1 MRFIHTSDW
10 HLGKVLHQHPLL
22 EDQQHALAQL
32 FQILVD
38 TQPDALIIAGD
49 VYDRSVPPADAVR
62 VLDDFLARV
71 SLDLQ
76 LPVVMI
82 AGNHDGAER
91 LGFGA
96 RLMAERRICIA
107 GPMSAA
113 LPTLTLHD
121 AHGPV
126 TFFPLPYA
134 DPAAIQLTHPY
145 ADPRTHQRAT
155 EALVARALAQK
166 PSGTRAVC
174 VAHAFVQGGSESES
188 ERPLTVG
195 GTGLVDHTVF
205 DGFDYVALGHLH
217 CPQSVG
223 RAAVR
228 YSGSLLK
235 YSFSELH
242 HVNGVDLVE
251 LQADG
256 SARATP
262 LPITPRRTLM
272 RIEGTLDSLLNE
284 PVAAARS
291 AYVQV
296 QLTDEGALLEPLAKL
311 RTVYP
316 HIMDLRR
323 TFLSQHASPALPQRD
338 AIRSGRVDLFSSF
351 YREVGAGDLDDAQ
364 RTILADVF
372 DTVLR
377 DEGPP

>member
-10 HLGKVLHQHPLL
+10 HLGKVLHQHSLL
-22 EDQQHALAQL
+22 EDQQHALEQL
-32 FQILVD
+32 IQILVD
-38 TQPDALIIAGD
+38 TRPDALVIAGD

-62 VLDDFLARV
+62 VLDDFLSRV

-96 RLMAERRICIA
+96 RLMAERRLCIA
-107 GPMSAA
+107 GPMSAQ

-126 TFFPLPYA
+126 VFFPLPYA

-145 ADPRTHQRAT
+145 EDPRTHQRAT
-155 EALVARALAQK
+155 EALVARALASK
-166 PSGTRAVC
+166 PSGARAVC
-174 VAHAFVQGGSESES
+174 VAHAFVHGGSESES

-217 CPQSVG
+217 RPQSVG

-228 YSGSLLK
+228 YCGSLLK
-235 YSFSELH
+235 YSFSELDH
-242 HVNGVDLVE
+242 AKAVELVE
-251 LQADG
+251 LAADG
-256 SARATP
+256 SAQVTA
-262 LPITPRRTLM
+262 LPITPRRDLM
-272 RIEGTLDSLLNE
+272 RIEGTLDALLNQ

-296 QLTDEGALLEPLAKL
+296 QLTDEGALLDPLAKL
-311 RTVYP
+311 RVVYP

-323 TFLSQHASPALPQRD
+323 TFLSQSANPALPQRD
-338 AIRSGRVDLFSSF
+338 AIRRGRVELFASF
-351 YREVGAGDLDDAQ
+351 YREVGAGTLDDAQ
-364 RTILADVF
+364 RAILTEVF
-372 DTVLR
+372 DAVMR
-377 DEGPP
+377 EEDPA

>member
-10 HLGKVLHQHPLL
+10 HLGKVLHQHSLL

-38 TQPDALIIAGD
+38 TKPDALVIAGD

-62 VLDDFLARV
+62 LLDDFLSRV
-71 SLDLQ
+71 SLELQ

-126 TFFPLPYA
+126 VFFPLPYA

-145 ADPRTHQRAT
+145 EDPRTHQRAT
-155 EALVARALAQK
+155 EALVARALGSK
-166 PSGTRAVC
+166 PAGARAVC
-174 VAHAFVQGGSESES
+174 VAHAFVQGGSETES

-195 GTGLVDHTVF
+195 GSGLVDHTVF

-217 CPQSVG
+217 RPQEAG
-223 RAAVR
+223 RASAR

-235 YSFSELH
+235 YSFSELDY
-242 HVNGVDLVE
+242 VNGVELVE
-251 LQADG
+251 LGPTGDMQA
-256 SARATP
+256 TQ
-262 LPITPRRTLM
+262 LPITPRRNLM
-272 RIEGTLDSLLNE
+272 RIEGTLDQLLSQ
-284 PVAAARS
+284 PVAAARN

-296 QLTDEGALLEPLAKL
+296 QLTDEGALLDPLAKL

-323 TFLSQHASPALPQRD
+323 TFLSQHANPTLPQRD
-338 AIRSGRVDLFSSF
+338 AIRSGRVELFASF
-351 YREVGAGDLDDAQ
+351 YREVGAGDLDTAQ
-364 RTILADVF
+364 RAILTEVF
-372 DTVLR
+372 DAVLR
-377 DEGPP
+377 DEDPA

>member
-10 HLGKVLHQHPLL
+10 HLGKVLHQHSLL
-22 EDQQHALAQL
+22 EDQQHALEQL

-38 TQPDALIIAGD
+38 QRPDALVIAGD
-49 VYDRSVPPADAVR
+49 VFDRSVPPADAVR

-71 SLDLQ
+71 SLDLA

-96 RLMAERRICIA
+96 RLMAERRLCIA
-107 GPMSAA
+107 GPMRSE

-126 TFFPLPYA
+126 VFFPLPYA

-145 ADPRTHQRAT
+145 DEPRTHQRAT
-155 EALVARALAQK
+155 EALVARALLQK
-166 PSGTRAVC
+166 PAGARSVC
-174 VAHAFVQGGSESES
+174 VAHAFVYGGSESES

-217 CPQSVG
+217 RPQSVG

-228 YSGSLLK
+228 YCGSLLK
-235 YSFSELH
+235 YSFSELDH
-242 HVNGVDLVE
+242 TKAVELVE
-251 LQADG
+251 LGADG
-256 SARATP
+256 SARCTA
-262 LPITPRRTLM
+262 LPITPRRDLV
-272 RIEGTLDSLLNE
+272 RIEGTLHALLTE

-296 QLTDEGALLEPLAKL
+296 QLTDEGALLDPLAKL

-316 HIMDLRR
+316 YLMDLRR
-323 TFLSQHASPALPQRD
+323 TFLSGSASPVLPQRD
-338 AIRSGRVDLFSSF
+338 AIRTGRVELFANF
-351 YREVGAGDLDDAQ
+351 YRQVNAGELDPDQ
-364 RTILADVF
+364 RAILASVF

-377 DEGPP
+377 EEDPA